1 MRIAKSEYTGKN
13 ESYIIS
19 MTPYDD
25 FMKDPRKAYLLLES
39 VQSYIDDCIDEY
51 NKLNN
56 DDEQYESDRN
66 YLEKKVHDLL
76 EVRSVLFDMT
86 NNEEASI

>member
-25 FMKDPRKAYLLLES
+25 FMVGVEISKLEGEYL
-39 VQSYIDDCIDEY
+39 C
-51 NKLNN
+51 
-56 DDEQYESDRN
+56 
-66 YLEKKVHDLL
+66 H
-76 EVRSVLFDMT
+76 
-86 NNEEASI
+86 

>member
-39 VQSYIDDCIDEY
+39 VQSYIEGVCV
-51 NKLNN
+51 
-56 DDEQYESDRN
+56 QG
-66 YLEKKVHDLL
+66 
-76 EVRSVLFDMT
+76 
-86 NNEEASI
+86 